1 MSTAIGGGGKG
12 GTIEPESGAPVEFTL
27 AELWFLH
34 DLVRHDEEAINEDKW
49 PVVSTGLNG
58 QVALAIVACEDGGLK
73 SYALALD
80 EGHLLLL
87 DYHVR
92 RDMKT
97 PEGASGAE
105 ILLKVFRARRDL
117 AYGPIADGGI
127 DISYKEAVNAKTRE
141 AAAEAA
147 EAKELKEFSEK
158 EAENADTD
166 EDADQGADQ
175 GAARGPG
182 RIPGA

>member
-1 MSTAIGGGGKG
+1 MTTAIGGDGKG
-12 GTIEPESGAPVEFTL
+12 DIIDEEGGGAFVEFTL

-49 PVVSTGLNG
+49 PVVSTELNG

-80 EGHLLLL
+80 EGGLLLL

-105 ILLKVFRARRDL
+105 ILLKTFRARRDL
-117 AYGPIADGGI
+117 AYGPTAGDG
-127 DISYKEAVNAKTRE
+127 DMSYREAMDRNAKAYGPT
-141 AAAEAA
+141 AEAA
-147 EAKELKEFSEK
+147 EEKELKEPSE
-158 EAENADTD
+158 EETRNAD
-166 EDADQGADQ
+166 AD
-175 GAARGPG
+175 
-182 RIPGA
+182 